1 MILYELFPH
10 WETRTNRILKS
21 LENRTPYELD
31 FKFRSNMRSL
41 GNLYR
46 HIISAEIFWM
56 EDVVAGRGQMFS
68 EIDEKEFSNAKSIS
82 DKWRSVRNR
91 SQEIVKPFSLS
102 DLKKTFQ
109 NPRKKSFDLNYILWH
124 VVEHEIHHSGQ
135 ISAMLRAQNLP
146 SPIN

>member
-91 SQEIVKPFSLS
+91 SQKIVKPFSLS

>member
-1 MILYELFPH
+1 MNLYEIFPH

-21 LENRTPYELD
+21 LEDRTPYELE
-31 FKFRSNMRSL
+31 FRFRSNMRTL

-46 HIISAEIFWM
+46 HILAAEIYWM
-56 EDVVAGRGQMFS
+56 EDIVAGRGKMFS
-68 EIDEKEFSNAKSIS
+68 ELDENDFSNSKSII
-82 DKWRSVRNR
+82 DKWHTVRNR
-91 SQEIVKPFSLS
+91 SQEIVKPFTLS
-102 DLKKTFQ
+102 DLKRTFQ
-109 NPRKKSFDLNYILWH
+109 SPRNKSFELSYILWH

>member
-1 MILYELFPH
+1 MNLYELYPQ

-31 FKFRSNMRSL
+31 FQFRPNMRSL

-46 HIISAEIFWM
+46 HILAAEIYWM
-56 EDVVAGRGQMFS
+56 EDVVGQRGQMFA
-68 EIDEKEFSNAKSIS
+68 ELDDKEFYNSKTIIE
-82 DKWRSVRNR
+82 KWHTVRNR
-91 SQEIVKPFSLS
+91 SQEIVKPYSVS
-102 DLKKTFQ
+102 DLKKTFLT
-109 NPRKKSFDLNYILWH
+109 PRKKPVELNYVLWH

-135 ISAMLRAQNLP
+135 ISAMLRAQNLE